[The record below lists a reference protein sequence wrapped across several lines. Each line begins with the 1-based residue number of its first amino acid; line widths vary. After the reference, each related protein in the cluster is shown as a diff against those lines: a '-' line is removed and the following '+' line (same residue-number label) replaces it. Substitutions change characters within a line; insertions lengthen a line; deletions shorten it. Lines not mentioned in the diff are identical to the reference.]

1 MFLIAPY
8 FFNYNF
14 NFYTLFLSTPPIFLC
29 FFNLRFKMTSLKSL
43 LNADSQKS
51 VDIYQ
56 SCQIKQ
62 DLIRNKHILFIKK
75 HKLSATDFNIR

>member
-1 MFLIAPY
+1 MFLNAPY
-8 FFNYNF
+8 FFNYNLK
-14 NFYTLFLSTPPIFLC
+14 FYTLFLLTPPIFLY
-29 FFNLRFKMTSLKSL
+29 FFNLWFKMKSLKSL

-62 DLIRNKHILFIKK
+62 YLFRNKPNLFIKK
-75 HKLSATDFNIR
+75 HELSATDFNIK